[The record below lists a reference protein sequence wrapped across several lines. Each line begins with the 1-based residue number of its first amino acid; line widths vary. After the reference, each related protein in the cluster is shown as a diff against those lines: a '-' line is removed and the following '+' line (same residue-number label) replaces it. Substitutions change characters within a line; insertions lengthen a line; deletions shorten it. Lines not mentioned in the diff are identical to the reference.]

1 MKLTPYK
8 IQRQMVN
15 KFGGYNVLSNAAY
28 NEFTS
33 MSNLTGDKYPYL
45 TVRDRRSMIKELTS
59 PTGFG
64 ALEELYYVDGTAFFY
79 NAVNK
84 GAVTAG
90 QKILVNSGAEVLI
103 FPDNKSYN
111 TSNGAY
117 VSLDATFTQS
127 TTATISISKSDGTV
141 YSSYTVS
148 SSPPVS
154 PSSGD
159 VWIDT
164 SGNFDVMKIYS
175 GETELWAS
183 ISTTYIK
190 IACEGI
196 DDNFSQFDGVTL
208 SGCTNNDLN
217 MDYIIQYIGVDYII
231 LYGLLR
237 TEITQETGLVLT
249 RSIPTIDFATVYNN
263 RVWGCSSTNHE
274 VYASKLGD
282 PKNWN
287 AYEGISTDSYV
298 ATIASAGN
306 FTGAITY
313 GGYVMFFKEDCI
325 HRIFGN
331 KPANFE
337 INEIQ
342 HQGVKSGCSK
352 SLAVVNGALYYLS
365 INGVM
370 EYTGGYPE
378 VISTK
383 MGNMDRYTEAVGFGF
398 GDKYYMS
405 VKDESN
411 DWHLFV
417 FDTRKRLWHEED
429 DTQVKYAAYLKD
441 DVFII
446 NGDNEIVSIKGENGT
461 EEGLLDWECVSGLY
475 GLESPD
481 GKYVGKIQLRVDI
494 DNGER
499 FPYVAEST
507 FKLDIEYDSNNQW
520 VNIMNLSSYE
530 LRSYNIPVPIRRCD
544 HFRIKMYG
552 RGVFTLYSMTLEI
565 FDGGDYATA
574 Q

>member
-1 MKLTPYK
+1 
-8 IQRQMVN
+8 
-15 KFGGYNVLSNAAY
+15 
-28 NEFTS
+28 
-33 MSNLTGDKYPYL
+33 
-45 TVRDRRSMIKELTS
+45 
-59 PTGFG
+59 
-64 ALEELYYVDGTAFFY
+64 
-79 NAVNK
+79 
-84 GAVTAG
+84 
-90 QKILVNSGAEVLI
+90 
-103 FPDNKSYN
+103 
-111 TSNGAY
+111 
-117 VSLDATFTQS
+117 
-127 TTATISISKSDGTV
+127 
-141 YSSYTVS
+141 
-148 SSPPVS
+148 
-154 PSSGD
+154 
-159 VWIDT
+159 
-164 SGNFDVMKIYS
+164 
-175 GETELWAS
+175 
-183 ISTTYIK
+183 
-190 IACEGI
+190 
-196 DDNFSQFDGVTL
+196 
-208 SGCTNNDLN
+208 
-217 MDYIIQYIGVDYII
+217 
-231 LYGLLR
+231 
-237 TEITQETGLVLT
+237 
-249 RSIPTIDFATVYNN
+249 
-263 RVWGCSSTNHE
+263 

-405 VKDESN
+405 VKDEAN

-429 DTQVKYAAYLKD
+429 NTQVKYSAYLDD

-446 NGDNEIVSIKGENGT
+446 NGDDEIVSIKGENGT

-565 FDGGDYATA
+565 FDGGDYAAA